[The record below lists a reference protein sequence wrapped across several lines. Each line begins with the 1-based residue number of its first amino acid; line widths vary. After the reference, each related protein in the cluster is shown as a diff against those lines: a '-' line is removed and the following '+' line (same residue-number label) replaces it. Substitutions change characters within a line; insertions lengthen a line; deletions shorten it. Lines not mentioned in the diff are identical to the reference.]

1 MNDLQYDVQQKMAA
15 AGSMMGMSNLS
26 LPLSLIEKTES
37 EIQRLEQNLANKKE
51 LLELLKSE
59 PKIQRVMDLIMNG
72 GY

>member
-1 MNDLQYDVQQKMAA
+1 MHDLQYGLQQQKTME
-15 AGSMMGMSNLS
+15 AGSIIGLK
-26 LPLSLIEKTES
+26 PLSLIEKTEH
-37 EIQRLEQNLANKKE
+37 EIQRLEQDLANKKE

>member
-1 MNDLQYDVQQKMAA
+1 MNDLQYGLQQQKTTAS
-15 AGSMMGMSNLS
+15 GSVIGMSK
-26 LPLSLIEKTES
+26 PLSLIEKTES

-59 PKIQRVMDLIMNG
+59 PKIQRVMDLMMNG